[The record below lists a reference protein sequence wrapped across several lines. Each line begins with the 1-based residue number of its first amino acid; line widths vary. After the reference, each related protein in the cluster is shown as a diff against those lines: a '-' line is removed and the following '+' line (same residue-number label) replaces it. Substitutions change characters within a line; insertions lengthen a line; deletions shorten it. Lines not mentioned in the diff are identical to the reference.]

1 MSDREI
7 RLQKFI
13 ADAGLAS
20 RRRAETFILDGRVT
34 VNGRITRTLGT
45 KIDPEKDKVQLDGSP
60 IQSNITKTYIA
71 FYKPTGILSTMSDPT
86 GRPSLGDIFNDS
98 SGRLFHVGRLDKE
111 SEGLILLTN
120 DGEWANKLIHPSAG
134 VVKRYEVWL
143 DREMEN
149 SRLREI
155 EKGVRLP
162 DGLVKV
168 DRVVRRGLVIEIDIH
183 EGRNQIIR
191 RLFESFGYEVLR
203 LKRTRIGSI
212 HLGELPVG
220 KWRNLSSV
228 EVLNS

>member
-20 RRRAETFILDGRVT
+20 RRRAEAFILDGRVT
-34 VNGRITRTLGT
+34 VNGRVTRTLGT
-45 KIDPEKDKVQLDGSP
+45 KIDPENDKVQVDGSA
-60 IQSNITKTYIA
+60 IQVKITKTYIA
-71 FYKPTGILSTMSDPT
+71 FYKPKGILSTMSDPT

-98 SGRLFHVGRLDKE
+98 SVRLFHVGRLDKE

-120 DGEWANKLIHPSAG
+120 DGEWANKLIHPSGG

-149 SRLREI
+149 SHLREI

-168 DRVVRRGLVIEIDIH
+168 DRVVKKGLVIEIDIH

-228 EVLNS
+228 EVLNR

>member
-34 VNGRITRTLGT
+34 VNGRVIRTLGT
-45 KIDPEKDKVQLDGSP
+45 KIDPEKDKVQVDGSP
-60 IQSNITKTYIA
+60 IQTNITKTYIA

-98 SGRLFHVGRLDKE
+98 SV
-111 SEGLILLTN
+111 LLTN

-149 SRLREI
+149 SHLREI

-168 DRVVRRGLVIEIDIH
+168 DRLVRKGLVIEIDIH

-203 LKRTRIGSI
+203 LKRTRIDSI

-220 KWRNLSSV
+220 KWRNLSDV
-228 EVLNS
+228 EVLNR